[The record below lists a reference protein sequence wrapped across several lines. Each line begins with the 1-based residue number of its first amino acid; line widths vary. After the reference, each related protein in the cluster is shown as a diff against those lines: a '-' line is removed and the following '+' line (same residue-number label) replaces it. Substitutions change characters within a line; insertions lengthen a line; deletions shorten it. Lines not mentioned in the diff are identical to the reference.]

1 MILSTSP
8 ARGRHTGPRT
18 ARAIP
23 RFSLYGEA
31 AKPGEELLH
40 IEELQTRSQLYQWEI
55 EPHLHQGLFQ
65 IVWLQKG
72 LAQVALDEWR
82 GSVQGPAAVVVP
94 PSVVHG
100 FRFAANSD
108 GRVLTLSARLL
119 MEGEFQTVGEAFR
132 ALFAAPGVLDFSAAD
147 TDAVRLAA
155 QLAELSAEFALP
167 GAGDGAEGP
176 VVQWL
181 ARAIIWRLAHARQQR
196 QRQGVSAQA
205 HHALFTH
212 FQALVEEHFLEHWPM
227 ERYASRLG
235 LSTQRLN
242 RLARRE
248 AGRSALQLVHER
260 LLREAC
266 RRLVYIA
273 VPATSLA
280 IELGFEDPAYFS
292 RFFKRHTGLSPQR
305 WRVAQR
311 GEA

>member
-1 MILSTSP
+1 MALATPP
-8 ARGRHTGPRT
+8 ARRDTSASRS

-31 AKPGEELLH
+31 ARPGEELLH

-55 EPHLHQGLFQ
+55 EPHLHQGLYQ

-72 LAQVALDEWR
+72 LAQVTLDEWR
-82 GSVQGPAAVVVP
+82 GSVEGPAAIVVP
-94 PSVVHG
+94 PGVVHG
-100 FRFAANSD
+100 FRFSSHSD

-119 MEGEFQTVGEAFR
+119 VEGEFQTVGDAFR
-132 ALFAAPGVLDFSAAD
+132 ALFAAPGVLDFSADDSHAL
-147 TDAVRLAA
+147 RLAT
-155 QLAELSAEFALP
+155 QLADLSAEFALP
-167 GAGDGAEGP
+167 GTGEGAEGP

-181 ARAIIWRLAHARQQR
+181 ARAIIWRLARARQLR
-196 QRQGVSAQA
+196 QRQGVVAQA
-205 HHALFTH
+205 HHAQFTR

-227 ERYASRLG
+227 ERYARRLG

-248 AGRSALQLVHER
+248 AGRSASQLVHER
-260 LLREAC
+260 LVREAC

-280 IELGFEDPAYFS
+280 FELGFEDPAYFS

-311 GEA
+311 REA